1 MFLKVIYLF
10 ETSYFCQFR
19 LCLGWT
25 FGWRDFGW
33 KCCNQIRI
41 CLNLHSWKSVN
52 LLGGPLEK
60 LESRGLDQMYSHPSL
75 HQLPALW
82 DINLSPRIKRELYST
97 TDLVGQSLKWR
108 KSAYPSSESSSSAL
122 NVLEWNS
129 FSSLLPLS
137 LFHLGISTF
146 PRSLLPRCGACTLF
160 FFLSSEEKASR
171 KAWCCT
177 WKRDFWLSREP
188 TSSEHTWAHSWIF
201 FCCSG
206 TYGYIMKV
214 WDLRGH

>member
-97 TDLVGQSLKWR
+97 TDLVGELRISEPKMKEKCLPKFWKQQQCSECSWMEFLFIT
-108 KSAYPSSESSSSAL
+108 PSTIIIPFG
-122 NVLEWNS
+122 NFYFPS
-129 FSSLLPLS
+129 FSSSEMWS
-137 LFHLGISTF
+137 LHLVFF
-146 PRSLLPRCGACTLF
+146 PV
-160 FFLSSEEKASR
+160 
-171 KAWCCT
+171 
-177 WKRDFWLSREP
+177 
-188 TSSEHTWAHSWIF
+188 I
-201 FCCSG
+201 
-206 TYGYIMKV
+206 
-214 WDLRGH
+214 RGESQ